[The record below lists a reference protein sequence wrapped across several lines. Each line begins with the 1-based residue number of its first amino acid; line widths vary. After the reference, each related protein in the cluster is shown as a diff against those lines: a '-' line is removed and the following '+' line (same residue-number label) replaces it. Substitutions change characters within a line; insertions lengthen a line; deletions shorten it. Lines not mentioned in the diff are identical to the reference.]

1 VGPIEGWVW
10 PTLGATVF
18 YGLGDGLYKQFI
30 EQIHPH
36 RLCLYSVPV
45 SAVVYMCFIYFFGLY
60 HPPPFAPE
68 GRAFLFWSLLC
79 GLFYGVGNVVSYEG
93 ILRGPI
99 SLLSPVYAAYPIV
112 TAVLAPIF
120 LAEILLPRQYAGVVL
135 VLAGCLLLAYEP
147 TRQARERRTGAPEEG
162 DDEEETG
169 TGEDRTEPGKK
180 APASKYTWLILAA
193 VTAILWGVG
202 AVLNSYAYQMP
213 NANYANFM
221 LFMLMTSVPTLA
233 LWGLLR
239 ERTLPEN
246 QRWKYP
252 AVDFPPAILALG
264 IYALGD
270 VAVYIAYE
278 EGPATVVTALSGA
291 YPAVTLPYA
300 FFVLGERPT
309 RLQWSCIALIL
320 LGTALAAG
328 EV

>member
-1 VGPIEGWVW
+1 
-10 PTLGATVF
+10 
-18 YGLGDGLYKQFI
+18 
-30 EQIHPH
+30 
-36 RLCLYSVPV
+36 VPV
-45 SAVVYMCFIYFFGLY
+45 SAVVYLCFIYFFGLY

-68 GRAFLFWSLLC
+68 GRAFLFWSVLT

-120 LAEILLPRQYAGVVL
+120 LDEILLPRQYAGVGLVL
-135 VLAGCLLLAYEP
+135 VGCLLLAYDPSQES
-147 TRQARERRTGAPEEG
+147 REDRTGAGEEG
-162 DDEEETG
+162 TKPGEEG
-169 TGEDRTEPGKK
+169 TKPGGEGTKPGKK
-180 APASKYTWLILAA
+180 ATSKYTWLILAA

-202 AVLNSYAYQMP
+202 AVLNSYAYEMP
-213 NANYANFM
+213 NGNYANFM
-221 LFMLMTSVPTLA
+221 LFMLMTSVPTLV

-239 ERTLPEN
+239 ERTLPEKE
-246 QRWKYP
+246 RWKYP

-264 IYALGD
+264 VYALGD
-270 VAVYIAYE
+270 VGAYLAYE
-278 EGPATVVTALSGA
+278 DGPATVVTALSGA

-300 FFVLGERPT
+300 YFVLGERPT
-309 RLQWSCIALIL
+309 RLQWNCIVLIL